1 MKPKYQIGEDVLV
14 RSETMPQINGD
25 AVIKDIFFKG
35 QAEGING
42 TRLSGPVTQLCY
54 DIGIRNYIG
63 QGMLSLIL
71 PWEHEL
77 RKKHKPS
84 GKSFNEIMSDCGV
97 KSTV

>member
-1 MKPKYQIGEDVLV
+1 MKPKYQIGEEVLV
-14 RSETMPQINGD
+14 QSETTPQINGD
-25 AVIKDIFFKG
+25 AVIKDIFLKG
-35 QAEGING
+35 QTKGING
-42 TRLSGPVTQLCY
+42 TQLSRPVTQLCY

-71 PWEHEL
+71 PWEREL

-84 GKSFNEIMSDCGV
+84 DKSFNQIMSDCGV